1 MTTPRHGYNALV
13 YVSGT
18 EISGANAW
26 SIDIATD
33 AIVTN
38 VFGDTWKKR
47 AVGQSDWSGS
57 LTAWDENN
65 DRLLM
70 DAATAQVAVAL
81 LIYPTRDDQ
90 ADYYSG
96 NAIFGARTSGG
107 VTAAVDKS
115 GDFVG
120 DDTLTI
126 AGWA

>member
-1 MTTPRHGYNALV
+1 MAPRHGYNALV
-13 YVSGT
+13 YVSGA
-18 EISGANAW
+18 EISGGNAW

-33 AIVTN
+33 AVVTN

-47 AVGQSDWSGS
+47 SVGQSDWSGS
-57 LTAWDENN
+57 ITAWDEDD
-65 DRLLM
+65 DRTLV
-70 DAATAQVAVAL
+70 DAATAQASVAL
-81 LIYPTRDDQ
+81 LIYPTRADL

-126 AGWA
+126 AGFA